1 MKLNVPFCSI
11 TPPTSPPRAT
21 PYSTKPTFD
30 MKFSIITSLLALGAS
45 SVLAT
50 PTAEPADAIASVE
63 SRDTS
68 SSPSSAVIEKRA
80 TLATKKKKTDTL
92 MWNTDLEYFQYERRR
107 KNPSYLVW
115 ASDGCTDSPDYP
127 FKWPFVKGCYRHDFG
142 YRNYK
147 KQKRFNKANKKKID
161 LKFHKEY
168 VLPMPKP

>member
-1 MKLNVPFCSI
+1 
-11 TPPTSPPRAT
+11 
-21 PYSTKPTFD
+21 

-168 VLPMPKP
+168 VLPMPKPWEYGEIGN